1 MNTGWAPWQKGS
13 QEAQLGGMAGVG
25 GSPDTSL
32 SSKHCMCGPEILMP
46 RVSMGSFHGMEPVEG
61 QPVGWQP
68 GSYLEAVEEELH
80 AIEAEKHLTV
90 VGCLVCDV
98 PQGTPGELH
107 DLVTLRG
114 GGCSSAVS
122 S

>member
-1 MNTGWAPWQKGS
+1 
-13 QEAQLGGMAGVG
+13 
-25 GSPDTSL
+25 
-32 SSKHCMCGPEILMP
+32 MCGPEILMP
-46 RVSMGSFHGMEPVEG
+46 RVSMGSLHGMEPVEG

-114 GGCSSAVS
+114 VGVRCSSAVS